1 MYSFAATVIGAITI
15 VTITF
20 VLLQHSSQV
29 STIASAGVGSFDN
42 ITNAFSKSPTGG

>member
-1 MYSFAATVIGAITI
+1 MYSFAATIVGAITI

-20 VLLQHSSQV
+20 VLLQHSQQV
-29 STIASAGVGSFDN
+29 RTIAGGAVGSYDN